1 MFVGTCSDAGKS
13 ILNTAFCRIF
23 KQDGYRPAPFK
34 AQNMSLNSYS
44 TPEGGE
50 IGRAQAVQA
59 EACGI
64 LPHTDM
70 NPVLLKPSTDQTSQ
84 VILNGKAVGNMSA
97 REYFRSGNKTQLF
110 TEAVKAF
117 HRLEENYNPIVLEGA
132 GSISELN
139 LRDRDITNMRM
150 AKEVDAAT
158 YLVADIDR
166 GGVFASVYG
175 SVMLLPEEE
184 RCLIKGII
192 INKFRGDVSLFEEG
206 RQIIRELTGVPVVGV
221 IPYYK
226 DIHIEEEDSVA
237 LEVKASAAVAGK
249 INVAVIRLPRMSN
262 FTDFNA
268 LERDGR
274 FHLYYTDKA
283 EEIGKAD
290 VIILPGTKR
299 QATETQQ
306 KQLED
311 NGMAA
316 FTSQSCTDAGVT
328 VTAEQSITD
337 NYNSHISFKVEGFQ
351 VEDGQQPDFGSISVL
366 VDGKED
372 LNLDA
377 GFYDGIIAGDDGM
390 PVRASD
396 GSSAL
401 DENGDMM
408 YYYVQEDGS
417 MEFDINMNNYS
428 EKGFFIGKDI
438 QVELKDLGT
447 VDKAEFTKTLEGT
460 WSFEWTLGGADTA
473 KTYTLNQPL
482 GDSGATIQTVEISPI
497 SVYAEYNFPLQKETI
512 TTENEDG
519 TTSEST
525 TFKEAPALMGIK
537 LKDGTVIKNMYMGG
551 GVIGYQN
558 NSSDDYVYAYA
569 TDRIID
575 PDQIAYFL
583 FLNDTPVGD
592 QGLTE
597 DNFYEVAVGENQQG
611 DR

>member
-1 MFVGTCSDAGKS
+1 MKWSAGM
-13 ILNTAFCRIF
+13 A
-23 KQDGYRPAPFK
+23 
-34 AQNMSLNSYS
+34 
-44 TPEGGE
+44 EG
-50 IGRAQAVQA
+50 
-59 EACGI
+59 
-64 LPHTDM
+64 M
-70 NPVLLKPSTDQTSQ
+70 
-84 VILNGKAVGNMSA
+84 
-97 REYFRSGNKTQLF
+97 
-110 TEAVKAF
+110 
-117 HRLEENYNPIVLEGA
+117 
-132 GSISELN
+132 
-139 LRDRDITNMRM
+139 
-150 AKEVDAAT
+150 
-158 YLVADIDR
+158 
-166 GGVFASVYG
+166 
-175 SVMLLPEEE
+175 
-184 RCLIKGII
+184 
-192 INKFRGDVSLFEEG
+192 
-206 RQIIRELTGVPVVGV
+206 
-221 IPYYK
+221 
-226 DIHIEEEDSVA
+226 
-237 LEVKASAAVAGK
+237 
-249 INVAVIRLPRMSN
+249 
-262 FTDFNA
+262 
-268 LERDGR
+268 
-274 FHLYYTDKA
+274 
-283 EEIGKAD
+283 
-290 VIILPGTKR
+290 

-311 NGMAA
+311 NGMAV

-328 VTAEQSITD
+328 VTAQQSITD

-366 VDGKED
+366 VDGKDD

-377 GFYDGIIAGDDGM
+377 GFYDGIIAGEDGM

-401 DENGDMM
+401 DENGDMI

-497 SVYAEYNFPLQKETI
+497 SVYAEYNFPIQKETI
-512 TTENEDG
+512 TGENEDG

-525 TFKEAPALMGIK
+525 TFKEAPPLMGIK

-551 GVIGYQN
+551 GMIGYQN

-583 FLNDTPVGD
+583 FINDDAPIGE
-592 QGLTE
+592 QGMTE
-597 DNFYEVAVGENQQG
+597 DNFYEVAVGENQ
-611 DR
+611 

>member
-1 MFVGTCSDAGKS
+1 MSNDR
-13 ILNTAFCRIF
+13 ILRTLQQDVEIPEVVRKKADQAFARIHAEQE
-23 KQDGYRPAPFK
+23 KMEPDNRKVVSHNKKETERK
-34 AQNMSLNSYS
+34 AISKRK
-44 TPEGGE
+44 
-50 IGRAQAVQA
+50 IAV
-59 EACGI
+59 
-64 LPHTDM
+64 
-70 NPVLLKPSTDQTSQ
+70 V
-84 VILNGKAVGNMSA
+84 
-97 REYFRSGNKTQLF
+97 
-110 TEAVKAF
+110 
-117 HRLEENYNPIVLEGA
+117 
-132 GSISELN
+132 
-139 LRDRDITNMRM
+139 
-150 AKEVDAAT
+150 
-158 YLVADIDR
+158 
-166 GGVFASVYG
+166 
-175 SVMLLPEEE
+175 
-184 RCLIKGII
+184 
-192 INKFRGDVSLFEEG
+192 
-206 RQIIRELTGVPVVGV
+206 
-221 IPYYK
+221 
-226 DIHIEEEDSVA
+226 
-237 LEVKASAAVAGK
+237 AAVA
-249 INVAVIRLPRMSN
+249 
-262 FTDFNA
+262 A
-268 LERDGR
+268 LATATVTAGAAA
-274 FHLYYTDKA
+274 YMKWSAGMA
-283 EEIGKAD
+283 EGM
-290 VIILPGTKR
+290 

-311 NGMAA
+311 NGMAS

-328 VTAEQSITD
+328 VTAQQSITD

-366 VDGKED
+366 VNGKDD

-377 GFYDGIIAGDDGM
+377 GFYDGIITGEDGM

-401 DENGDMM
+401 DENGDMI

-447 VDKAEFTKTLEGT
+447 VDKAEFTKTLEGA
-460 WSFEWTLGGADTA
+460 WNFEWTLGGADTA

-497 SVYAEYNFPLQKETI
+497 SVYAEYNFPIQKETI
-512 TTENEDG
+512 TGENEDG

-525 TFKEAPALMGIK
+525 TFKEAPPLMGIK

-551 GVIGYQN
+551 GMIGYQN

-583 FLNDTPVGD
+583 FINDDAPIGE
-592 QGLTE
+592 QGMTE

>member
-1 MFVGTCSDAGKS
+1 MSNDR
-13 ILNTAFCRIF
+13 ILRTLQQDVEIPEVVRKKANQAFARIH
-23 KQDGYRPAPFK
+23 
-34 AQNMSLNSYS
+34 
-44 TPEGGE
+44 
-50 IGRAQAVQA
+50 A
-59 EACGI
+59 EQE
-64 LPHTDM
+64 
-70 NPVLLKPSTDQTSQ
+70 K
-84 VILNGKAVGNMSA
+84 
-97 REYFRSGNKTQLF
+97 
-110 TEAVKAF
+110 TEADNRKVVSYNKKETERKAISK
-117 HRLEENYNPIVLEGA
+117 RKIAVVL
-132 GSISELN
+132 
-139 LRDRDITNMRM
+139 
-150 AKEVDAAT
+150 
-158 YLVADIDR
+158 
-166 GGVFASVYG
+166 
-175 SVMLLPEEE
+175 
-184 RCLIKGII
+184 
-192 INKFRGDVSLFEEG
+192 
-206 RQIIRELTGVPVVGV
+206 
-221 IPYYK
+221 
-226 DIHIEEEDSVA
+226 
-237 LEVKASAAVAGK
+237 AVA
-249 INVAVIRLPRMSN
+249 
-262 FTDFNA
+262 A
-268 LERDGR
+268 LATATVTAGAAA
-274 FHLYYTDKA
+274 YMKWSAGMA
-283 EEIGKAD
+283 EGM
-290 VIILPGTKR
+290 

-311 NGMAA
+311 
-316 FTSQSCTDAGVT
+316 
-328 VTAEQSITD
+328 
-337 NYNSHISFKVEGFQ
+337 
-351 VEDGQQPDFGSISVL
+351 FGSIRVL
-366 VDGKED
+366 VDGKDD
-372 LNLDA
+372 LNLGA
-377 GFYDGIIAGDDGM
+377 GFYDGIIAGEDGM

-497 SVYAEYNFPLQKETI
+497 SVYAEYNFPIQKETI
-512 TTENEDG
+512 TGENEDG

-525 TFKEAPALMGIK
+525 TFKEAPPLMGIK

-551 GVIGYQN
+551 GMIGYQN

-583 FLNDTPVGD
+583 FVKDISDGV

-597 DNFYEVAVGENQQG
+597 DDYYEVAVGENQQG

>member
-1 MFVGTCSDAGKS
+1 MERLISQARKGDPDAFTALMESQMQNMYKAARSVLCNDEDIADAISDTILVCWEKFSQLKEDRYFRTWMTRILLNKCTDILRKRKQMVWMDEIPETPDVDAGFENSEWKE
-13 ILNTAFCRIF
+13 A
-23 KQDGYRPAPFK
+23 
-34 AQNMSLNSYS
+34 LNSLSENFRLVVMLYYIEGFKTS
-44 TPEGGE
+44 EISQILDIPEGTVRSRLARGREQSVGQETESTRTQTRKRCRQESIYMNNDRILRTLQQDVE
-50 IGRAQAVQA
+50 IPEVVRKKADQAFARIHA
-59 EACGI
+59 EQEKTE
-64 LPHTDM
+64 PDNRKVVSYNKKETER
-70 NPVLLKPSTDQTSQ
+70 
-84 VILNGKAVGNMSA
+84 KAISK
-97 REYFRSGNKTQLF
+97 RKI
-110 TEAVKAF
+110 AV
-117 HRLEENYNPIVLEGA
+117 V
-132 GSISELN
+132 
-139 LRDRDITNMRM
+139 
-150 AKEVDAAT
+150 
-158 YLVADIDR
+158 
-166 GGVFASVYG
+166 
-175 SVMLLPEEE
+175 
-184 RCLIKGII
+184 
-192 INKFRGDVSLFEEG
+192 
-206 RQIIRELTGVPVVGV
+206 
-221 IPYYK
+221 
-226 DIHIEEEDSVA
+226 
-237 LEVKASAAVAGK
+237 AAVA
-249 INVAVIRLPRMSN
+249 
-262 FTDFNA
+262 A
-268 LERDGR
+268 LATATVTAGAAA
-274 FHLYYTDKA
+274 YMKWSTGMA
-283 EEIGKAD
+283 EGM
-290 VIILPGTKR
+290 

-366 VDGKED
+366 VDGKDD

-377 GFYDGIIAGDDGM
+377 GFYDGIITGEDGM

-401 DENGDMM
+401 DENGDMI

-447 VDKAEFTKTLEGT
+447 VDKAEFTKTLEGA
-460 WSFEWTLGGADTA
+460 WNFEWTLGGADTA

-497 SVYAEYNFPLQKETI
+497 SVYAEYNFPIQKETI
-512 TTENEDG
+512 TGENEDG

-525 TFKEAPALMGIK
+525 TFKEAPPLMGIK

-551 GVIGYQN
+551 GMIGYQN

-583 FLNDTPVGD
+583 FINDDAPIGE
-592 QGLTE
+592 QGMTE

-611 DR
+611 NR

>member
-1 MFVGTCSDAGKS
+1 V
-13 ILNTAFCRIF
+13 
-23 KQDGYRPAPFK
+23 
-34 AQNMSLNSYS
+34 
-44 TPEGGE
+44 
-50 IGRAQAVQA
+50 AV
-59 EACGI
+59 
-64 LPHTDM
+64 
-70 NPVLLKPSTDQTSQ
+70 
-84 VILNGKAVGNMSA
+84 
-97 REYFRSGNKTQLF
+97 
-110 TEAVKAF
+110 
-117 HRLEENYNPIVLEGA
+117 
-132 GSISELN
+132 
-139 LRDRDITNMRM
+139 
-150 AKEVDAAT
+150 
-158 YLVADIDR
+158 
-166 GGVFASVYG
+166 
-175 SVMLLPEEE
+175 
-184 RCLIKGII
+184 
-192 INKFRGDVSLFEEG
+192 
-206 RQIIRELTGVPVVGV
+206 
-221 IPYYK
+221 
-226 DIHIEEEDSVA
+226 
-237 LEVKASAAVAGK
+237 AAVA
-249 INVAVIRLPRMSN
+249 
-262 FTDFNA
+262 A
-268 LERDGR
+268 LATATVTVGAAA
-274 FHLYYTDKA
+274 YMKWSTGMA
-283 EEIGKAD
+283 EGM
-290 VIILPGTKR
+290 

-497 SVYAEYNFPLQKETI
+497 SVYAEYNFPIQKETI
-512 TTENEDG
+512 TGENEDG

-525 TFKEAPALMGIK
+525 TFKEAPPLMGIK

-551 GVIGYQN
+551 GMIGYQN

-583 FLNDTPVGD
+583 FINDDAPIGE
-592 QGLTE
+592 QGMTE

-611 DR
+611 NR